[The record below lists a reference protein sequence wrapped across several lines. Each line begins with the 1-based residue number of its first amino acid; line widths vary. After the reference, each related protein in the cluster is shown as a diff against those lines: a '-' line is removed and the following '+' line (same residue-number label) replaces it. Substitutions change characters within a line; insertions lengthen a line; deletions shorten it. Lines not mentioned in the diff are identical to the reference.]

1 MKIFKKIRI
10 YFIKKFARSIFK
22 YSEPMSKYW
31 QLKNICF
38 IENLDELIE
47 KGTKFDHPTGIVLGY
62 RSFGNNCRVYQNVTT
77 GGKYGFNS
85 VYPKDYPAI
94 GNNVTLYAGC
104 AVIGGITIGDNAV
117 IGANAV
123 VTKDVPANCIAYG
136 NPAVIIDRRNDE

>member
-62 RSFGNNCRVYQNVTT
+62 RSFGNN
-77 GGKYGFNS
+77 
-85 VYPKDYPAI
+85 
-94 GNNVTLYAGC
+94 VTLYAGC